1 MTLTRIEIA
10 KPGLSIWVDDQKYE
24 FPAVVPTLDLVE
36 KLFRH
41 LNEPCQVTIVERSY
55 FRFQFQDV
63 EIVIHD

>member
-10 KPGLSIWVDDQKYE
+10 KPGLSIWIDDQKYE

-41 LNEPCQVTIVERSY
+41 LNEPCQVATVERSY
-55 FRFQFQDV
+55 FRLQFQDV